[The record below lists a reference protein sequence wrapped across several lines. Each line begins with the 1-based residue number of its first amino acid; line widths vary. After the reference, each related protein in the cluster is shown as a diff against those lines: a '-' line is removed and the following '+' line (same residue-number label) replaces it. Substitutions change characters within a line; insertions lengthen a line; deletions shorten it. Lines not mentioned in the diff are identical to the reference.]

1 MVLKGNAQNAV
12 YMCVWIN
19 FVRSNNF
26 SRFGK
31 LKQDIQNY
39 IIQFNISFCR
49 KLHTHTHIHGT
60 REISVTVL
68 WWAHYTHLQIRK
80 VGHY

>member
-1 MVLKGNAQNAV
+1 MYIIYRWTGTLYMSLASGHMVLKGNAQNAV

-19 FVRSNNF
+19 FVRSNIF

-39 IIQFNISFCR
+39 ITS
-49 KLHTHTHIHGT
+49 K
-60 REISVTVL
+60 
-68 WWAHYTHLQIRK
+68 
-80 VGHY
+80 